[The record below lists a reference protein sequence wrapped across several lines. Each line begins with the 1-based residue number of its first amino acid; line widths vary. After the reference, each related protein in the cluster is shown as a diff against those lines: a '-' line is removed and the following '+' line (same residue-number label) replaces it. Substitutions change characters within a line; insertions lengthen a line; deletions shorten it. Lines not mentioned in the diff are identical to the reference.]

1 MRGEEDMA
9 CALFLRVHLVI
20 CCVSAVRKDGFQT
33 LRPRRLDE
41 RPRRIGDCSFGSL
54 LRGVLSCIQVVCCIY
69 FDDFVV
75 VDVFS

>member
-9 CALFLRVHLVI
+9 CVLFLRVHLVI

-41 RPRRIGDCSFGSL
+41 RPRRIGGPL
-54 LRGVLSCIQVVCCIY
+54 GGGMPLMMIL
-69 FDDFVV
+69 
-75 VDVFS
+75 